1 MKHEAITAL
10 HKDLYERR
18 KDGYQF
24 RKADL
29 PQPEEPKYIITLSEM
44 NTFIRA
50 LEVAVKAI
58 EVGQSV
64 DDI

>member
-10 HKDLYERR
+10 HKDLYKRR
-18 KDGYQF
+18 KDGYEF
-24 RKADL
+24 RKDGIDNAG
-29 PQPEEPKYIITLSEM
+29 EPKYIITLHEM